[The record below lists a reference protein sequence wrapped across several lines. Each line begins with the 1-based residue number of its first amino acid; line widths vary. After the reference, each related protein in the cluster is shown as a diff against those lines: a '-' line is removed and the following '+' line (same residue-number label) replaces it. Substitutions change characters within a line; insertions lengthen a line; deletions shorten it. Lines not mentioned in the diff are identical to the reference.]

1 MTDIPP
7 MPNNN
12 FNEFDGG
19 MEQDDSVNND
29 INDELQNTE
38 NDMNLDNPNSS
49 SPKNEIQKVTG
60 KLSQLLNDFN
70 NENEDSEL
78 NKYVLKMIVKQA
90 AKGLNQDDKDDVLNS
105 LENDDMDD
113 NDMNN
118 EDDINESISLTEFI
132 DNIVNTQD
140 TKKQKIPYNQQR
152 LNNPFISKR

>member
-1 MTDIPP
+1 

-12 FNEFDGG
+12 FNELDDN
-19 MEQDDSVNND
+19 MEQDNSVDDNM
-29 INDELQNTE
+29 NDEFQNTE
-38 NDMNLDNPNSS
+38 DDMNLDNPNSS

-70 NENEDSEL
+70 NENDDSEL

-105 LENDDMDD
+105 LESDDMDD
-113 NDMNN
+113 N
-118 EDDINESISLTEFI
+118 EDDINESINLTEFI
-132 DNIVNTQD
+132 DNIVNTND
-140 TKKQKIPYNQQR
+140 TKKQKIPYNQQT